1 MFHQKRL
8 KPVRRQGDQGG
19 QNGQAIP
26 HQNKA
31 PRPLLPAEGKGVP
44 TPGRQTEQRKQQAE
58 QGIAVFYV
66 YAKTAVR
73 LSATAVGSCTA
84 F

>member
-1 MFHQKRL
+1 MWFWQSDFIEKASNFKFYAIGTSFR
-8 KPVRRQGDQGG
+8 KGRKYIIRQ
-19 QNGQAIP
+19 P
-26 HQNKA
+26 
-31 PRPLLPAEGKGVP
+31 
-44 TPGRQTEQRKQQAE
+44 E

-73 LSATAVGSCTA
+73 LSVTAVGSCTA